1 MPRNNL
7 SSSQKS
13 SADKK
18 VKVAGPSNQHC
29 HSSYITQP
37 YEWIWIKN
45 KHAVLD
51 APPASTYVHL
61 LPPLSTYVHLHP
73 PTCTFIHFCPTASTY
88 VHLRPPG
95 STCVHMCSPAS
106 ICVHLYTLAYICIHF
121 HPPTSTFV
129 HLHPLS
135 STCIHMCPPASHAS
149 NYIHFCPP
157 ASGYLIIWSYQRCV
171 LATFAN
177 FCQCLEKFQLMATI
191 FNFLYLLAN
200 YFQLWYL

>member
-1 MPRNNL
+1 M
-7 SSSQKS
+7 
-13 SADKK
+13 
-18 VKVAGPSNQHC
+18 
-29 HSSYITQP
+29 
-37 YEWIWIKN
+37 
-45 KHAVLD
+45 
-51 APPASTYVHL
+51 
-61 LPPLSTYVHLHP
+61 
-73 PTCTFIHFCPTASTY
+73 HFCPTASTY

-106 ICVHLYTLAYICIHF
+106 ICVHLYPLAYICIHF

-171 LATFAN
+171 LATFAIVWKN
-177 FCQCLEKFQLMATI
+177 SNWWQQFLTFCIFWQIIFSFGTFQQSIAIDNVLPKFGKIRQFTIAFIATFGNLWQLLATYV
-191 FNFLYLLAN
+191 NFLQLLI
-200 YFQLWYL
+200 YFRQLCNF